1 MTMKKIIAVA
11 VCAVTMFGA
20 QLKAQERATLS
31 ACVYGYKG
39 EKVYFDCVQSPLI
52 AEEFYTNPGEEHL
65 FTFPADDLVC
75 MLINGKTKVLLQKG
89 DSIHA
94 EVRYDGR
101 AVSVQYSGS
110 DEAVKSNNLLKRI
123 DEIKRTMRYRSQLL
137 GCAALDIKP
146 KTRIDDSRILLQKVS
161 AAISEAQVS
170 EDVANYIMAGI
181 ESEAYVS
188 FMEYPVM
195 YASVRATAIEQQ
207 EIGDYWS
214 IMDGYTLRTDAVSLS
229 NPEYA
234 GLLMRYCFYM
244 NEKKAKQ
251 GSAEYQMPTTLET
264 MYAELAAFYE
274 GAHRDVV
281 LYTLLCNF
289 IKNGKEIE
297 RADALYADY
306 KQKYNINKDY
316 ITILD
321 AILQ

>member
-1 MTMKKIIAVA
+1 MTMKKIIAIA
-11 VCAVTMFGA
+11 VCAFALFSTG
-20 QLKAQERATLS
+20 LKAQETATLS
-31 ACVYGYKG
+31 ACVYGYKA

-52 AEEFYTNPGEEHL
+52 AQEFYTNPGEEHL
-65 FTFPADDLVC
+65 YTFSTDRLVC

-94 EVRYDGR
+94 DVRYEGR
-101 AVSVQYSGS
+101 SVGVEFSGS
-110 DEAVKSNNLLKRI
+110 AEAVKVNNLLKKI
-123 DEIKRTMRYRSQLL
+123 DEIKRAMRYRSQLL

-146 KTRIDDSRILLQKVS
+146 KARIDDSRALLQKVG
-161 AAISEAQVS
+161 AAVSEAQVS
-170 EDVANYIMAGI
+170 EDVAVYIMAGI
-181 ESEAYVS
+181 ESEAYIS

-195 YASVRATAIEQQ
+195 YASVRGTAIEQQ
-207 EIGDYWS
+207 EIGDYWN
-214 IMDGYTLRTDAVSLS
+214 IMEGFALRSDAVSLS
-229 NPEYA
+229 NPEYS

-244 NEKKAKQ
+244 NEKKAKE
-251 GSAEYQMPTTLET
+251 SAAEYKMPTTLET

-321 AILQ
+321 TILQ